1 MIFYDFRCTQGH
13 LFEAALPSM
22 FTEDPACQSCGSKT
36 NRRPAAVGLSGRA
49 GPGPSREERPRSW
62 RQVNGGDPSTI
73 RAWQRTL
80 EKRERLEDKY
90 PELAG
95 DSRPV
100 LAHEGVFAKHPLRAG
115 DDVASAISDASAPP
129 MPETDGSP

>member
-1 MIFYDFRCTQGH
+1 VIFYDFRCTQGH
-13 LFEAALPSM
+13 IFEAALPSM
-22 FTEDPACQSCGSKT
+22 FAEDPACQSCGSKT
-36 NRRPAAVGLSGRA
+36 NRTPSPVGLSGRA
-49 GPGPSREERPRSW
+49 DPGPSREERPRSW
-62 RQVNGGDPSTI
+62 RQVNGGNPSTI
-73 RAWQRTL
+73 RAWQRAI

-115 DDVASAISDASAPP
+115 DDVASAIASASAPP
-129 MPETDGSP
+129 MPETEGSP

>member
-1 MIFYDFRCTQGH
+1 VILYDFRCTQGH
-13 LFEAALPSM
+13 IFEAALPSM
-22 FTEDPACQSCGSKT
+22 FAEDPTCQSCGST
-36 NRRPAAVGLSGRA
+36 ANRTPAAVGLSGRA
-49 GPGPSREERPRSW
+49 DPGPSREERPRSW
-62 RQVNGGDPSTI
+62 RQVDGGDPSTI
-73 RAWQRTL
+73 RAWQRSI

-115 DDVASAISDASAPP
+115 DDVASAIASASARA
-129 MPETDGSP
+129 MAGTDWAT